1 LTTCSF
7 LESSKYSDFTIK
19 SGSFAFQ
26 VHKLVVSYCS
36 EFFDKACSSG
46 FKVTLESPPQ
56 PTSNDKKEA
65 SEAVMTLH
73 DDPILVARML
83 LYFYTSDYKPDKDKP
98 GLLHKIMSQ
107 ARSTS
112 IVVDPCEEVPEV
124 ILAAQMYGMAE
135 KYAISDL
142 RDLSVKRFLAEIE
155 GTSMS
160 NLLALI
166 DIIYDS
172 TPESDNLLR
181 KWVVWRIQILK
192 KSFDESN
199 TLAMLVHK
207 QPDFAQ
213 DLVTKYAAR
222 NYVWCPDCKEY
233 VDLVQCRCGWSG
245 LCGYPACMIGSPKGD
260 LTTLVCT
267 ICKAGGKLQF
277 DRA

>member
-1 LTTCSF
+1 
-7 LESSKYSDFTIK
+7 
-19 SGSFAFQ
+19 
-26 VHKLVVSYCS
+26 V
-36 EFFDKACSSG
+36 
-46 FKVTLESPPQ
+46 
-56 PTSNDKKEA
+56 
-65 SEAVMTLH
+65 TLH

-83 LYFYTSDYKPDKDKP
+83 LYLYTSDYKPDKDKP
-98 GLLHKIMSQ
+98 DLLHKIMNK

-124 ILAAQMYGMAE
+124 ILAAQMYVIAE

-142 RDLSVKRFLAEIE
+142 RALSIERFLAEIE
-155 GTSMS
+155 KASIP

-172 TPESDNLLR
+172 TPECDNLLR
-181 KWVVWRIQILK
+181 KWVVWRIQISK

-199 TLAMLVHK
+199 TLGMLVHK
-207 QPDFAQ
+207 QPDFAE

-222 NYVWCPDCKEY
+222 NYVWCPDCEAY
-233 VDLVQCRCGWSG
+233 VDLVQCCCGWSG

-260 LTTLVCT
+260 LTALMCT
-267 ICKAGGKLQF
+267 ICKASGQLQF